1 MNKIFTLLLVG
12 ALTAGAVTAN
22 AESQIFKK
30 KKKKAKAETEQSAAK
45 DSTKSSMTE
54 YKKLLKGAKTID
66 GMFKIHIVKDK
77 YYFEIP
83 KDLMGRDFMIASRV
97 SSTSNNKDIAA
108 GQMPR
113 NPVLVTFSADKR
125 KSTCTKRWC
134 AICVTLLPICTLLF
148 SATSRILFGKHI
160 R

>member
-30 KKKKAKAETEQSAAK
+30 KKKKAKAETEQPAAK

-66 GMFKIHIVKDK
+66 GMFKVHIVKDK

-83 KDLMGRDFMIASRV
+83 KDLMGRDFMSASRV
-97 SSTSNNKDIAA
+97 SSTSSNKDIAA
-108 GQMPR
+108 
-113 NPVLVTFSADKR
+113 
-125 KSTCTKRWC
+125 
-134 AICVTLLPICTLLF
+134 
-148 SATSRILFGKHI
+148 
-160 R
+160 